1 MSGRLLRWVGTG
13 AAVGALLATASPAY
27 AVPEPDGT
35 TERPVSELLTDL
47 QELYRKAEE
56 STETY
61 NATAQKLKE
70 QRAEVTRL
78 NGSLARARTS
88 VHAGK
93 GAAGRFARQQYQGTT
108 EISPYVR
115 LLLARDPQQAL
126 DQGHVIG
133 RVAAERAATVRR
145 LVGGEKTAATLATTA
160 KSALA
165 AQVALAAQQKEERN
179 TVKGQLKEVEEL
191 LASLSTEQLA
201 ELARAEEEGMA
212 DAQRKFLASGSLSA
226 TPGSQGSQGSQGSPG
241 SPGSRGSAPS
251 RPPSKR
257 GDSALDYA
265 VRQIGKP
272 YKWGA
277 EGPKSFDCSGLTSK
291 AWAKAG
297 KTIPRTSQEQWAQ
310 LRRVSLRKLRPGDLI
325 VYFPKATH
333 VAIYLGDGMVIQ
345 APRPGSRVKV
355 SPIAANP
362 VLGAVRPDPS
372 AEAMKDYTP
381 PKLPRGAM
389 KGGDA
394 GYGRAG
400 APNAGRGA

>member
-13 AAVGALLATASPAY
+13 AALGALLATASPAY
-27 AVPEPDGT
+27 AVPEPSGPG
-35 TERPVSELLTDL
+35 ERPVSELLTDL

-61 NATAQKLKE
+61 NATQEKLKD

-88 VHAGK
+88 VRDSR
-93 GAAGRFARQQYQGTT
+93 GAAARFARQQYQGRTN
-108 EISPYVR
+108 ISPYVH
-115 LLLARDPQQAL
+115 LLLARNPQQAV
-126 DQGHVIG
+126 DQGHVLG
-133 RVAAERAATVRR
+133 RAAAERAATVER
-145 LVGGEKTAATLATTA
+145 LVGGEQKA
-160 KSALA
+160 SALA
-165 AQVALAAQQKEERN
+165 ARAKGALATQVALAAREKEARD
-179 TVKGQLKEVEEL
+179 TVKGRLKEVEEL
-191 LASLSTEQLA
+191 LASLSTEQLE

-212 DAQRKFLASGSLSA
+212 EAQKKFLKSGSLS
-226 TPGSQGSQGSQGSPG
+226 GSPG
-241 SPGSRGSAPS
+241 STPT
-251 RPPSKR
+251 RPPSRR

-277 EGPKSFDCSGLTSK
+277 EGPRSFDCSGLTSR
-291 AWAKAG
+291 AWAAAG
-297 KTIPRTSQEQWAQ
+297 KEIPRTSQEQWAQ
-310 LRRVSLRKLRPGDLI
+310 LKRVSLRKLRPGDLI

-333 VAIYLGDGMVIQ
+333 VAMYLGDGMVIQ
-345 APRPGSRVKV
+345 APRPGTRVKV

-362 VLGAVRPDPS
+362 LLGAVRPDPS
-372 AEAMKDYTP
+372 AKPMKDYVP

-394 GYGRAG
+394 GYGRAA
-400 APNAGRGA
+400 APRT

>member
-13 AAVGALLATASPAY
+13 AVVGALLAPASPAY
-27 AVPEPDGT
+27 AVPQPDDT
-35 TERPVSELLTDL
+35 TERPVAELLKDL

-61 NATAQKLKE
+61 NATAEKLKE

-78 NGSLARARTS
+78 TKRLTRARAS
-88 VHAGK
+88 VHDSR
-93 GAAGRFARQQYQGTT
+93 GAAGRFARQQYQGTS

-115 LLLARDPQQAL
+115 LLLARDPQRAL

-133 RVAAERAATVRR
+133 RAAAERAATVDR
-145 LVGGEKTAATLATTA
+145 LVGGEQKASELAATA
-160 KSALA
+160 KSALET
-165 AQVALAAQQKEERN
+165 QLSLAARQKEARN
-179 TVKGQLKEVEEL
+179 KVKGRLREVEEL

-201 ELARAEEEGMA
+201 DLARAEEEGMA
-212 DAQRKFLASGSLSA
+212 AAQRTFLDSGSLSGTA
-226 TPGSQGSQGSQGSPG
+226 GSPG
-241 SPGSRGSAPS
+241 APGSPPTRAPS
-251 RPPSKR
+251 RK
-257 GDSALDYA
+257 GETALGYA
-265 VRQIGKP
+265 VKQIGKP

-277 EGPKSFDCSGLTSK
+277 EGPKAFDCSGLTSQ

-297 KTIPRTSQEQWAQ
+297 KDIPRTSQEQWAQ

-333 VAIYLGDGMVIQ
+333 VALYLGDGMVIQ
-345 APRPGSRVKV
+345 APRPGAKVKV

-372 AEAMKDYTP
+372 AKPMKNYVP
-381 PKLPRGAM
+381 PKLPRGARN
-389 KGGDA
+389 GEDA
-394 GYGRAG
+394 GYGRSD
-400 APNAGRGA
+400 APGTD

>member
-13 AAVGALLATASPAY
+13 AAVGALLTTASPAY
-27 AVPEPDGT
+27 AVPEPSGPG
-35 TERPVSELLTDL
+35 ERPVSELLTDL

-61 NATAQKLKE
+61 NATEEKLKE

-88 VHAGK
+88 VHDSR
-93 GAAGRFARQQYQGTT
+93 GAAGRFARQQYQGRTN
-108 EISPYVR
+108 ISPYVH
-115 LLLARDPQQAL
+115 LLLARNPQQAL

-133 RVAAERAATVRR
+133 RVAAERAATVER
-145 LVGGEKTAATLATTA
+145 LVGGEKTASTLAA
-160 KSALA
+160 GARSALET
-165 AQVALAAQQKEERN
+165 QVALAARQKEARD

-212 DAQRKFLASGSLSA
+212 AAQRKFLASGSLSGA
-226 TPGSQGSQGSQGSPG
+226 AGSA
-241 SPGSRGSAPS
+241 GSAPS
-251 RPPSKR
+251 RPPSRR
-257 GDSALDYA
+257 GDEALDYA

-277 EGPKSFDCSGLTSK
+277 EGPASFDCSGLTQQ
-291 AWAKAG
+291 AWAAAG
-297 KTIPRTSQEQWAQ
+297 KEIPRTSQEQWAQ
-310 LRRVSLRKLRPGDLI
+310 LRRVSLRKLRPGDLV

-333 VAIYLGDGMVIQ
+333 VALYLGDGMVIQ
-345 APRPGSRVKV
+345 APRPGTRIKV

-362 VLGAVRPDPS
+362 LLGAVRPDPK
-372 AEAMKDYTP
+372 ADPMKGYVP

-389 KGGDA
+389 KGGDK

-400 APNAGRGA
+400 APPA